1 MLLSED
7 ELWVLS
13 FYRISEIS
21 GALFFGKL
29 AKSMKPGELQR
40 DMTRH
45 FSDEALH
52 AWYWTSCIERLGA
65 QPLKLSE
72 AYQDQYLATAGMPV
86 NLMEVLAITQ
96 VFEKRVINQYARHNQ
111 IPGLQPEVRDT
122 LARIMVDEKWHI
134 EWIHGALKHM
144 ETEYGKDVIEATLG
158 RFWQADQDVYSK
170 TMREHE
176 ERMTDLAGLKEQ
188 VDEEGAKDA

>member
-1 MLLSED
+1 MLSEN
-7 ELWVLS
+7 ELWILS
-13 FYRISEIS
+13 FYRTSEIS

-29 AKSMKPGELQR
+29 AKSMKPGDIQR

-52 AWYWTSCIERLGA
+52 SWYWTSCIERLGA
-65 QPLKLSE
+65 QALKLSE
-72 AYQDQYLATAGMPV
+72 AYQDQYLAAAGMPV

-96 VFEKRVINQYARHNQ
+96 VFEKRVVNQYARHSQ
-111 IPGLQPEVRDT
+111 IPNLQPEVHET
-122 LARIMVDEKWHI
+122 LTKIMIDEKWHI
-134 EWIHGALKHM
+134 EWIHDALRKM
-144 ETEYGKDVIEATLG
+144 EPEYGKDLMDATLK

-176 ERMTDLAGLKEQ
+176 ERIAELGRMR
-188 VDEEGAKDA
+188 